1 MQRKPGESLSIK
13 VNYVC
18 QRLLILKPKQY
29 KSMYLTALCKSGFKK
44 SRFSTQ
50 TIRIMK
56 LTTVLL
62 IAACLQLSA
71 SGYSQKITIKGEN
84 LTLQK
89 VFAEIKKQTGYQFFY
104 ADEVLSKAKNVTVNI
119 KKASIDEAL
128 EYCFRDQDLSYAISE
143 NTIIVRR
150 KIISPEPVVIEPPAP
165 VPAEIKGK
173 VTDAKGEPVAG
184 VSVINERTK
193 RGIQTDAN
201 GNYSVQAEPGDV
213 LTFSF
218 VGKASQS
225 IKITAGSTVLN
236 ISLADAVV
244 TNENIVVTALGI
256 KRSEKA
262 LGYSVQ
268 KISGESI
275 QKVSGLDIGT
285 SLTGK
290 VAGVLVRNSPDFAA
304 VPMVTVRGESA
315 LLVVDGIPYA
325 NRTLADMSSED
336 IESISVLKGA
346 TASALYGYRGASG
359 AILVTTKN
367 GSSNKSGISVDFTTN
382 TMLTAGFLAI
392 PEKQSVYGRGSAGTY
407 DLNSE
412 N

>member
-173 VTDAKGEPVAG
+173 LLM
-184 VSVINERTK
+184 
-193 RGIQTDAN
+193 Q
-201 GNYSVQAEPGDV
+201 
-213 LTFSF
+213 
-218 VGKASQS
+218 KASLLQ
-225 IKITAGSTVLN
+225 
-236 ISLADAVV
+236 
-244 TNENIVVTALGI
+244 E
-256 KRSEKA
+256 
-262 LGYSVQ
+262 SV
-268 KISGESI
+268 
-275 QKVSGLDIGT
+275 
-285 SLTGK
+285 
-290 VAGVLVRNSPDFAA
+290 
-304 VPMVTVRGESA
+304 
-315 LLVVDGIPYA
+315 
-325 NRTLADMSSED
+325 
-336 IESISVLKGA
+336 
-346 TASALYGYRGASG
+346 
-359 AILVTTKN
+359 
-367 GSSNKSGISVDFTTN
+367 
-382 TMLTAGFLAI
+382 
-392 PEKQSVYGRGSAGTY
+392 
-407 DLNSE
+407 
-412 N
+412 